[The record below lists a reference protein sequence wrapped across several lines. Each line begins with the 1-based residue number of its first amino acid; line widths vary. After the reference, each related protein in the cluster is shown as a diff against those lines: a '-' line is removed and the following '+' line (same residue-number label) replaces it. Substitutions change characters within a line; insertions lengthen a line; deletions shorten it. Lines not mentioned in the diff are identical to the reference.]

1 MKKIVYVIAGMLIV
15 FAVPT
20 ACSDNLAVKENI
32 VVVEDITEDVDV
44 AVAEDL
50 VAVDILDNNTNNLKI
65 NQI

>member
-1 MKKIVYVIAGMLIV
+1 MNSKKRRTRHPKSILKDKIMVISHIGIH
-15 FAVPT
+15 
-20 ACSDNLAVKENI
+20 I
-32 VVVEDITEDVDV
+32 VVVEDITEDV